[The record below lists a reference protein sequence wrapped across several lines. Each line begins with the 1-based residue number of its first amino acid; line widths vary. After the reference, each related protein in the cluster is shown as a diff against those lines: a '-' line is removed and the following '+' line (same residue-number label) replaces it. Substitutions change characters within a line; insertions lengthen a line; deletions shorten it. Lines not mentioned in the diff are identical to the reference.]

1 MEVQV
6 RACVRS
12 TAPREAHP
20 YCQIYLPKSQI
31 SPLADAIP
39 FRISLCAPDACLAPF
54 LAFSSPLTSFHP
66 LSPPPSVASLV
77 ARRGVPVRAPLRIT
91 LERHTTADTRATGVV
106 VLGKRG
112 ARITSRAV
120 LANGLLHRGE
130 QGRGWVSWWG
140 DVGVPPT
147 VVCGGFEASRLT
159 VEVRWRTRRISN
171 RTVGR

>member
-1 MEVQV
+1 M

-171 RTVGR
+171 RTVRR